1 MALVQN
7 TDPFVQERASN
18 QSQKDMVD
26 ALRFFFGEPPHP
38 EKLRN
43 IGEDQHQLT
52 FYLPDAYDG
61 RSEKLRDTISNLVLR
76 PQTWHT
82 QVMLPFKEAQGFQ
95 VEWNSVHF
103 DQRILQRVPYEGASR
118 MVTAMKK
125 SYRDRLVRRGIA
137 LMIESDFYRSEAGR
151 KYFADQLTSISYCV
165 QNTCNYDVMVALLT
179 CRNYD
184 FDYDLSKNLLPHR
197 NVVAAMRKEISMFA
211 IVQKE
216 DRGIDRMV
224 AYAQEAMMRY
234 KVYPNAVV
242 LPPEMLLYVT
252 MVPDERTLYNLGGP
266 EAIARFE
273 AGPNGLRNGTLRG
286 LKVFTADTFEASGED
301 ARPMQLLQ
309 RNTQVGEFYVMRSPE
324 TFDPN
329 KGLPADYLNII
340 IYDETKDALAMVT
353 FAEALRYALPARSNA
368 DAVMANTARTDPRC
382 TNTGYGPFFNCDG
395 SAGYCDAAANN
406 PAMFYY
412 NGMANTDGPLTSTK
426 DPLGLS
432 AKMSDADYNRIRSS
446 LQTPAVLEAFK
457 RLGSFIDIDGRELIG
472 DKFPYDTATL
482 VATILARF
490 KAPSS
495 SVTVEAIN
503 VSGGP
508 KSGNVI
514 AGRGQTTVEQFNY
527 SYNAF
532 MFLQQLVSIGVW
544 VPIRLTIARPFIEHV
559 MLSGIIA
566 VTGLDTG
573 ATLFGHAD
581 MQISA
586 DTTVKTIA
594 GHYTAHF
601 KSIVAKEENVYI
613 MRDAMS
619 VAYVAG
625 SDVRFFGSRK
635 LNGQMITTVT
645 PTAVDVLRQVRNRLN
660 FQQEYANSYE
670 SMYAFLSPYA
680 TAEQYMQDNAFSLV
694 GGSGLPWDIG
704 DGQALINAAGAR
716 DIHIDCNFPGGINMY
731 TRYNQLLQL
740 STIHTGEDMTSRQ
753 SQEFVRQGSYNNSVC
768 LLGPHRV
775 YQPLLGTGGT
785 FDLVPGQ
792 GHWGGDAV
800 PGDARWRRGEAVTR
814 ESTRKALATNSIS
827 DHVKI
832 AVSSFS

>member
-7 TDPFVQERASN
+7 TDPFVQERTSN
-18 QSQKDMVD
+18 QSQKDMID

-43 IGEDQHQLT
+43 VGEDQHQLT

-184 FDYDLSKNLLPHR
+184 FDFDLRKNLLPHR
-197 NVVAAMRKEISMFA
+197 NVLAAMRKEVAMFS

-234 KVYPNAVV
+234 EVYPNAVV

-286 LKVFTADTFEASGED
+286 LKVFTANTFESSGED

-329 KGLPADYLNII
+329 KGLPSDYLNII
-340 IYDETKDALAMVT
+340 IYDETRDALAMVT
-353 FAEALRYALPARSNA
+353 FAEALRYALPARTNS
-368 DAVMANTARTDPRC
+368 DVVQSTTVPTDGLCTAA
-382 TNTGYGPFFNCDG
+382 GYGPFFNCDG
-395 SAGYCDAAANN
+395 SNAYCDAGASF

-412 NGMANTDGPLTSTK
+412 NGMNQDQGPMTSSK
-426 DPLGLS
+426 DPLGLR
-432 AKMSDADYNRIRSS
+432 AKMSTSDFNRIRSS
-446 LQTPAVLEAFK
+446 LQTPTVLAAWK
-457 RLGSFIDIDGRELIG
+457 RLGSFIDIDGKDLI
-472 DKFPYDTATL
+472 DANFAYDTATL
-482 VATILARF
+482 VATVLERF
-490 KAPSS
+490 KTSATEKKKLNDTPAVGYVIMGPDAGG
-495 SVTVEAIN
+495 VT
-503 VSGGP
+503 
-508 KSGNVI
+508 
-514 AGRGQTTVEQFNY
+514 QFNY

-532 MFLQQLVSIGVW
+532 MFLAQLVSIGVW

-625 SDVRFFGSRK
+625 SDVRFFGSRR
-635 LNGQMITTVT
+635 LNGQAINSMT
-645 PTAVDVLRQVRNRLN
+645 PTAVDILRQVRNRLN

-704 DGQALINAAGAR
+704 DGQALINSAGAR

-814 ESTRKALATNSIS
+814 ESTRKALATNSIA